1 MENYRG
7 CKSCPTIII
16 AWFENLE
23 YEFID
28 RGKLLLQI
36 TPITY
41 IIICFLFYLIVS
53 IIPVRNVFSFAE
65 FDNTAFHFF

>member
-7 CKSCPTIII
+7 CESCPTIISRCKK
-16 AWFENLE
+16 LE

-36 TPITY
+36 TPVTY
-41 IIICFLFYLIVS
+41 IIICFLFYVIVS